1 MSVSIGVDTG
11 GTYTD
16 AVLFDADRGVVCSAK
31 ALTTRHDLAVGIG
44 EAISSVLQSYR
55 GPISFLSVSTTL
67 ATNALAQKSGAP
79 VCIVLLGYPDYAI
92 DHHITEQ
99 AFGEDAVVRL
109 DGGHTVEGDEQQ
121 PLDLAGVH
129 RVARDYGSRVRAF
142 AVSGYFS
149 VRNPAHEQRARAL
162 LSELSGLPV
171 SCGHELS
178 SRLHAGRRALTTAW
192 NARLIPLLSELVAAV
207 RAVMAAEKLRCPL
220 MMVKGDGSLVSAEFA
235 QQHAVQTILSGPAAS
250 VVGAQYLHGVDNAC
264 VVDIGGTTTD
274 IAFIRDRRPVVSAD
288 GARVGGMRTMV
299 PAVQMHTFALGG
311 DSAVGVADTGELTFG
326 PERVVPVS
334 LALSQNPAARAEFEQ
349 DAAAARDGARN
360 GGVFLG
366 LSAAQHRDA
375 GADAAGAEAAESAA
389 TALSPS
395 QLAIVRAAGVGLAG
409 RARLL
414 SEAESAYR
422 ADRDIRRLLQ
432 RGVLMRSGFTPSDAA
447 HILGRQRTWNRDAA
461 ELTAVGLYY
470 RARSSGS
477 TLFDVPQHAGD
488 AAIAVAVAERVI
500 LRFVS
505 ASAAALVAA
514 AICESTGEE
523 VQTQSSLARAL
534 IDSAVLPACERS
546 SRGALLLPRMAL
558 GCPIVAVGAPADC
571 YYRDVAE
578 ILDTSAVI
586 PQHSEVANA
595 IGAVVGQVRSEVAV
609 RITPLNGGEVFRVHL
624 PTGTEDFESLA
635 AAESCAQQQ
644 ADSAVRQRA
653 RAAGA
658 AEFEVTV
665 QQHTTSGA
673 VAHGEM
679 LIEITVHAA
688 AIGRPQVGALNHRE
702 GQPGGLR

>member
-55 GPISFLSVSTTL
+55 GPVSFLSVSTTL
-67 ATNALAQKSGAP
+67 ATNALAEKSGAP

-92 DHHITEQ
+92 DHHISEQ
-99 AFGEDAVVRL
+99 AFGEDPVVRL
-109 DGGHTVEGDEQQ
+109 DGGHGVEGDEQQ
-121 PLDLAGVH
+121 PLDIAAVQQ
-129 RVARDYGSRVRAF
+129 VARDYGTRVRAF

-162 LSELSGLPV
+162 LSELTGLPV

-178 SRLHAGRRALTTAW
+178 TRLNAGRRALTTAW

-207 RAVMAAEKLRCPL
+207 RAVMAARQLRCPL

-311 DSAVGVADTGELTFG
+311 DSAVGLTDSGELTFG

-349 DAAAARDGARN
+349 EAAAARDGALD

-366 LSAAQHRDA
+366 LSAAYRR
-375 GADAAGAEAAESAA
+375 AAGRDGALSTAA
-389 TALSPS
+389 ALSPS
-395 QLAIVRAAGVGLAG
+395 QMAIVRAAGDSLAG

-414 SEAESAYR
+414 CESESVYR

-432 RGVLMRSGFTPSDAA
+432 RGVLVRSGFTPSDAA

-461 ELTAVGLYY
+461 ELTAIGLYH
-470 RARSSGS
+470 RARASGS
-477 TLFDVPQHAGD
+477 TLFDVPQDAGD
-488 AAIAVAVAERVI
+488 AAIAIAVAERVI
-500 LRFVS
+500 TRFVS
-505 ASAAALVAA
+505 ASAGALVAA
-514 AICESTGEE
+514 AICESTGSE
-523 VQTQSSLARAL
+523 VETQSSLARAL

-546 SRGALLLPRMAL
+546 SRGALLSPRMAL

-578 ILDTSAVI
+578 ILETTAVV
-586 PQHSEVANA
+586 PEHSEVANA
-595 IGAVVGQVRSEVAV
+595 IGAVVGQVRTEVAV

-624 PTGTEDFESLA
+624 QTGTEDFESLE

-653 RAAGA
+653 RDAGA

-665 QQHTTSGA
+665 QQHRTSGA

-688 AIGRPQVGALNHRE
+688 AFGRPQVGALNRGDE
-702 GQPGGLR
+702 EPGGLR

>member
-55 GPISFLSVSTTL
+55 GPVSFLSVSTTL
-67 ATNALAQKSGAP
+67 ATNALAEKSGAP

-92 DHHITEQ
+92 DHHISEQ
-99 AFGEDAVVRL
+99 AFGEDPVVRL
-109 DGGHTVEGDEQQ
+109 DGGHGVEGDEQQ
-121 PLDLAGVH
+121 PLDIAAVQQ
-129 RVARDYGSRVRAF
+129 VARDYGTRVRAF

-162 LSELSGLPV
+162 LSELTGLPV

-178 SRLHAGRRALTTAW
+178 TRLNAGRRALTTAW

-207 RAVMAAEKLRCPL
+207 RAVMAARQLRCPL

-311 DSAVGVADTGELTFG
+311 DSAVGLTDSGELTFG

-349 DAAAARDGARN
+349 EAAAARDGALD

-366 LSAAQHRDA
+366 LSAAYRR
-375 GADAAGAEAAESAA
+375 AAGRDGALSTAA
-389 TALSPS
+389 ALSPS
-395 QLAIVRAAGVGLAG
+395 QMAIVRAAGDSLAG

-414 SEAESAYR
+414 CESESVYR

-432 RGVLMRSGFTPSDAA
+432 RGVLVRSGFTPSDAA

-461 ELTAVGLYY
+461 ELTAIGLYH
-470 RARSSGS
+470 RARASGS

-488 AAIAVAVAERVI
+488 AAIAIAVAERVI
-500 LRFVS
+500 MRFVS

-514 AICESTGEE
+514 AICESTGSE
-523 VQTQSSLARAL
+523 VETQSSLARAL

-546 SRGALLLPRMAL
+546 ARGALLSPRMAL

-578 ILDTSAVI
+578 ILETTAVV
-586 PQHSEVANA
+586 PEHSEVANA
-595 IGAVVGQVRSEVAV
+595 IGAVVGQVRTEVAV

-624 PTGTEDFESLA
+624 QTGTEDFESLE

-653 RAAGA
+653 RDAGA

-665 QQHTTSGA
+665 QQHRTSGA

-688 AIGRPQVGALNHRE
+688 AFGRPQVGALNRGDE
-702 GQPGGLR
+702 EPGGLR